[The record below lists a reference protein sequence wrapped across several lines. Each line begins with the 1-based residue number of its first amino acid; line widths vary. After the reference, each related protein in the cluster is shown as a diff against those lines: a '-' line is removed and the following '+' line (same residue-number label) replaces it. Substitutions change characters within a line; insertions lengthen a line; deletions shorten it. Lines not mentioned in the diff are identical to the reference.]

1 MNRYETIKCVTY
13 VLPRMFIFIKNR
25 YDMATLK
32 TVLHTKT
39 DAKGNKEFR
48 LALRLTVNRKRS
60 YYYLGQKVEPKFWD
74 VQGEKV
80 KSSHTR
86 HKQLNRLIR
95 KKYDEIE
102 DVIFEMETSKQN
114 YTAKQ
119 IIDSIR
125 KNTKRLSFFELADE
139 HIEDLINANNHNR
152 AISDRSKL
160 NRIKEFAKKRNFEF
174 EEIDEN
180 LLKKLKIYL
189 RTTSGLSERSVMN
202 IFVMIRLLYNK
213 AISRK
218 IVDRKFYPF
227 GKDKIKIKYPQT
239 IKIGLDEHEIRKIEE
254 LDLDTRTAVWHTRN
268 VFLFS
273 FYLAGIRI
281 SDVLR
286 MRWSD
291 IVAERLYYKMSKNDK
306 ADSLKLPEPVIKI
319 LSHYQVDKK
328 NKYDYI
334 FPELKT
340 IPINDSKAIYSR
352 IKTLIKRLNTNLT
365 VIADLA
371 EIDKKITNHIARHSF
386 GNIAG
391 DKVSPQML
399 QKLYRHTHLSTTI
412 GYQGN
417 FIHKNADEALN
428 AIINFSK

>member
-1 MNRYETIKCVTY
+1 
-13 VLPRMFIFIKNR
+13 
-25 YDMATLK
+25 MATLK

-39 DAKGNKEFR
+39 DTKGNRDYR

-60 YYYLGQKVEPKFWD
+60 YYHLGQKVDPKFWD
-74 VQGEKV
+74 EKAGKV
-80 KSSHTR
+80 KSSHSR
-86 HKQLNRLIR
+86 NKQLNRLIR

-102 DVIFEMETSKQN
+102 DIIFEMETSKQN
-114 YTAKQ
+114 YSAKQ

-139 HIEDLINANNHNR
+139 HVEDLIKANNHNR
-152 AISDRSKL
+152 AISDRSKI

-352 IKTLIKRLNTNLT
+352 IKTSIKRLNTNLT

>member
-1 MNRYETIKCVTY
+1 
-13 VLPRMFIFIKNR
+13 
-25 YDMATLK
+25 MATLK

-39 DAKGNKEFR
+39 DIKGNKDYR

-60 YYYLGQKVEPKFWD
+60 YYHLGQKVNPKFWD
-74 VQGEKV
+74 GQAGKV
-80 KSSHTR
+80 KSSHSR
-86 HKQLNRLIR
+86 HKQLNRPIR

-102 DVIFEMETSKQN
+102 DIIFEMEASKQN
-114 YTAKQ
+114 YSAKQ

-125 KNTKRLSFFELADE
+125 KNTKRLSFFELPDE
-139 HIEDLINANNHNR
+139 HVEDLVKADNHNR
-152 AISDRSKL
+152 AISDRSKI

-189 RTTSGLSERSVMN
+189 RITVGLSERSVMN
-202 IFVMIRLLYNK
+202 VFVMIRLLYNK
-213 AISRK
+213 AIIRK

-239 IKIGLDEHEIRKIEE
+239 IKIGLDDTEIRKIEE
-254 LDLDTRTAVWHTRN
+254 LDLDPRTSVWHTRN

-273 FYLAGIRI
+273 FYLSGIRI

-291 IVAERLYYKMSKNDK
+291 ILADRLYYKMSKNDK
-306 ADSLKLPEPVIKI
+306 ADSLKLPVPVITI
-319 LSHYQVDKK
+319 LSYYREDKRTK
-328 NKYDYI
+328 SDYI

-340 IPINDSKAIYSR
+340 IPIKDSKAIYSR
-352 IKTLIKRLNTNLT
+352 IKTSIKRLNSNLT
-365 VIADLA
+365 IIANLA

>member
-254 LDLDTRTAVWHTRN
+254 LDLDPRTAVWHTRN

-352 IKTLIKRLNTNLT
+352 IKTSIKRLNTNLT

>member
-1 MNRYETIKCVTY
+1 M
-13 VLPRMFIFIKNR
+13 LPRLFIFIENR
-25 YDMATLK
+25 LNVATLK

-39 DAKGNKEFR
+39 NTKGNKDYR

-60 YYYLGQKVEPKFWD
+60 YYHLGQKVDPKFWD
-74 VQGEKV
+74 EQAGKV
-80 KSSHTR
+80 KSSHSR
-86 HKQLNRLIR
+86 HKQLNRYIR

-102 DVIFEMETSKQN
+102 DVVFEMEASKQN
-114 YTAKQ
+114 YSAKQ

-139 HIEDLINANNHNR
+139 HVEDLMKAHNYNR
-152 AISDRSKL
+152 AISDRSKI
-160 NRIKEFAKKRNFEF
+160 NRIKEFAKKRKLEF

-189 RTTSGLSERSVMN
+189 RTTAGLSERSVMN
-202 IFVMIRLLYNK
+202 VFVMIRLFYNK

-239 IKIGLDEHEIRKIEE
+239 IKIGLDETEIRKIEE
-254 LDLDTRTAVWHTRN
+254 LDLDQRTSVWHTRN

-291 IVAERLYYKMSKNDK
+291 IVEDRLYYKMSKNDK
-306 ADSLKLPEPVIKI
+306 VDSLKLPAPVINI
-319 LSHYQVDKK
+319 LSYYREDKRT
-328 NKYDYI
+328 NSDYI

-340 IPINDSKAIYSR
+340 VPLKDAKAIYSR
-352 IKTLIKRLNTNLT
+352 IKTSIKRLNTNLST
-365 VIADLA
+365 IAKLA

-417 FIHKNADEALN
+417 FIHKNADEALESILTFTN
-428 AIINFSK
+428 

>member
-1 MNRYETIKCVTY
+1 
-13 VLPRMFIFIKNR
+13 
-25 YDMATLK
+25 MATLK

-60 YYYLGQKVEPKFWD
+60 YYYLGQKVDPKFWD
-74 VQGEKV
+74 VQAEKV

-102 DVIFEMETSKQN
+102 DFIFEMETSKQN

-139 HIEDLINANNHNR
+139 HIEDLINANNYNR

-254 LDLDTRTAVWHTRN
+254 LDLDPKTAVWHTRN

-306 ADSLKLPEPVIKI
+306 VDSLKLPEPVIKI

-352 IKTLIKRLNTNLT
+352 IKTSIKRLNANLT

>member
-1 MNRYETIKCVTY
+1 
-13 VLPRMFIFIKNR
+13 
-25 YDMATLK
+25 MATLK

-39 DAKGNKEFR
+39 DTKGNKDYR

-60 YYYLGQKVEPKFWD
+60 YYHLGQKVDPKFWD
-74 VQGEKV
+74 EQAGKV
-80 KSSHTR
+80 KSSHSR
-86 HKQLNRLIR
+86 YKQLNRLIR

-102 DVIFEMETSKQN
+102 DVVFEMEASKQN
-114 YTAKQ
+114 YSAKQ

-139 HIEDLINANNHNR
+139 HVEDLIKANNYNR
-152 AISDRSKL
+152 AISDRSKI
-160 NRIKEFAKKRNFEF
+160 NRIKEFAKKRNLEF

-189 RTTSGLSERSVMN
+189 RTTAGLSERSIMN
-202 IFVMIRLLYNK
+202 VFVMIRLLYNN
-213 AISRK
+213 AISKK

-227 GKDKIKIKYPQT
+227 GKGKIKIKYPQT
-239 IKIGLDEHEIRKIEE
+239 IKIGLDENEIRKIEE
-254 LDLDTRTAVWHTRN
+254 LDLDRRTSVWHTRN

-291 IVAERLYYKMSKNDK
+291 IVEDRLYYKMSKNDK
-306 ADSLKLPEPVIKI
+306 VDSLKLPAPVINI
-319 LSHYQVDKK
+319 LSYYREDKRT
-328 NKYDYI
+328 NSDYI

-340 IPINDSKAIYSR
+340 VPLKDAKAIYSR
-352 IKTLIKRLNTNLT
+352 IKTSIKKLNSNLKI
-365 VIADLA
+365 IANLA

-417 FIHKNADEALN
+417 FIHKNADEALD
-428 AIINFSK
+428 AIINF

>member
-1 MNRYETIKCVTY
+1 
-13 VLPRMFIFIKNR
+13 
-25 YDMATLK
+25 MATLK

-254 LDLDTRTAVWHTRN
+254 LDLDPRTAVWHTRN

-319 LSHYQVDKK
+319 LSYYQVDKK

-352 IKTLIKRLNTNLT
+352 IKTSIKRLNTNLT

>member
-1 MNRYETIKCVTY
+1 
-13 VLPRMFIFIKNR
+13 
-25 YDMATLK
+25 MATLK

-74 VQGEKV
+74 LQGEKV

-152 AISDRSKL
+152 SISDRSKL

-254 LDLDTRTAVWHTRN
+254 LDLDPRTAVWHTRN

-352 IKTLIKRLNTNLT
+352 IKTSIKRLNKNLT

>member
-1 MNRYETIKCVTY
+1 
-13 VLPRMFIFIKNR
+13 
-25 YDMATLK
+25 MATLK
-32 TVLHTKT
+32 TVLHPKI
-39 DAKGNKEFR
+39 DAKGNKNYR

-60 YYYLGQKVEPKFWD
+60 YFHLGQNVEPKFWD
-74 VQGEKV
+74 APGEKV
-80 KSSHTR
+80 KSSHSR
-86 HKQLNRLIR
+86 YKQLNRLIR

-102 DVIFEMETSKQN
+102 DVVFEMEASKQN

-139 HIEDLINANNHNR
+139 HVEDLIRANNHNR
-152 AISDRSKL
+152 AISDRSKV
-160 NRIKEFAKKRNFEF
+160 NRIKEFAKKRNLAF

-180 LLKKLKIYL
+180 LLKKMKIYL
-189 RTTSGLSERSVMN
+189 RNTAGLSERSVMN
-202 IFVMIRLLYNK
+202 VFVMVRLLYNS
-213 AISRK
+213 AISKK
-218 IVDRKFYPF
+218 IVDQKFYPF
-227 GKDKIKIKYPQT
+227 GRDKIKIKYPQT
-239 IKIGLDEHEIRKIEE
+239 IKIGLNEREIRNIEN
-254 LDLDTRTAVWHTRN
+254 LDLEQGSAIWHTRN
-268 VFLFS
+268 IFLFS

-286 MRWSD
+286 MQWSD
-291 IVAERLYYKMSKNDK
+291 IVGDRLYYKMSKNDK
-306 ADSLKLPEPVIKI
+306 ADSLRLPTAVNDI
-319 LSHYQVDKK
+319 LAHYIEDKRT
-328 NKYDYI
+328 NSDYI

-340 IPINDSKAIYSR
+340 ISVQDSKAIYTR
-352 IKTLIKRLNTNLT
+352 IKTSIKRLNDNLAK
-365 VIADLA
+365 IANQA

-417 FIHKNADEALN
+417 FIHKNADEALD

>member
-1 MNRYETIKCVTY
+1 
-13 VLPRMFIFIKNR
+13 
-25 YDMATLK
+25 MATLK

-39 DAKGNKEFR
+39 DTKGNKDYR

-60 YYYLGQKVEPKFWD
+60 YYHLGQNVDPKFWD
-74 VQGEKV
+74 DQAGKI
-80 KSSHTR
+80 KYSHSR

-102 DVIFEMETSKQN
+102 DVIFEMEASKQN
-114 YTAKQ
+114 YSAKQ

-125 KNTKRLSFFELADE
+125 KNTKRLSFFELAEE
-139 HIEDLINANNHNR
+139 HVDDLTKANNHNR

-174 EEIDEN
+174 EEMDEN

-189 RTTSGLSERSVMN
+189 RTTAGLSERSVMN
-202 IFVMIRLLYNK
+202 VFVMIRLLYNK

-239 IKIGLDEHEIRKIEE
+239 FKIGLDENEIRKIEE
-254 LDLDTRTAVWHTRN
+254 LDLPQKTSVWHTRN

-286 MRWSD
+286 MRWND
-291 IVAERLYYKMSKNDK
+291 IVDDRLYYKMSKNDK
-306 ADSLKLPEPVIKI
+306 ADSLKLPEPVVTI
-319 LSHYQVDKK
+319 LSYYREDKRT
-328 NKYDYI
+328 NSDYI

-340 IPINDSKAIYSR
+340 IPLKDTKAIYSR
-352 IKTLIKRLNTNLT
+352 IKTSIKRLNSNLT
-365 VIADLA
+365 TIANLA

-417 FIHKNADEALN
+417 FIHKNADAALEA
-428 AIINFSK
+428 IVGFSKKQD

>member
-1 MNRYETIKCVTY
+1 
-13 VLPRMFIFIKNR
+13 
-25 YDMATLK
+25 MATLK
-32 TVLHTKT
+32 TVLHTKL
-39 DAKGNKEFR
+39 DNKGNKDYR

-60 YYYLGQKVEPKFWD
+60 YYHLGQKVEPKFWD
-74 VQGEKV
+74 VNGGKV
-80 KSSHTR
+80 KSSHSR

-102 DVIFEMETSKQN
+102 DVIFEMEASKQN

-139 HIEDLINANNHNR
+139 HVADLIRANKHNR
-152 AISDRSKL
+152 AISDRSKI
-160 NRIKEFAKKRNFEF
+160 NRIKEFAKKRNLAF
-174 EEIDEN
+174 EEIDEF

-189 RTTSGLSERSVMN
+189 RTTVGQSERSVMN
-202 IFVMIRLLYNK
+202 VFVMIRLLYNS
-213 AISRK
+213 AISKK
-218 IVDRKFYPF
+218 IVDQKFYPF

-239 IKIGLDEHEIRKIEE
+239 IKIGLDESEIHKIEQLE
-254 LDLDTRTAVWHTRN
+254 LKEGTPIWHTRN

-291 IVAERLYYKMSKNDK
+291 IIADRLYYKMSKNDK
-306 ADSLKLPEPVIKI
+306 VDSLKLPTPVFNI
-319 LSHYQVDKK
+319 LAYYREDKR
-328 NKYDYI
+328 NNSDYI

-340 IPINDSKAIYSR
+340 IPIKDSKAIYSR
-352 IKTLIKRLNTNLT
+352 IKNSIKRLNSNLST
-365 VIADLA
+365 IANLA

-417 FIHKNADEALN
+417 FIHKNADEALD

>member
-1 MNRYETIKCVTY
+1 M
-13 VLPRMFIFIKNR
+13 
-25 YDMATLK
+25 
-32 TVLHTKT
+32 
-39 DAKGNKEFR
+39 
-48 LALRLTVNRKRS
+48 
-60 YYYLGQKVEPKFWD
+60 
-74 VQGEKV
+74 
-80 KSSHTR
+80 
-86 HKQLNRLIR
+86 NRLIR

-102 DVIFEMETSKQN
+102 DVIFEMETLKQN

-125 KNTKRLSFFELADE
+125 KNAKRLSFFELADE

-174 EEIDEN
+174 EEINEN

-239 IKIGLDEHEIRKIEE
+239 IKIGLNEHEIRKIEE
-254 LDLDTRTAVWHTRN
+254 LDLDPRAAVWHTRN

-352 IKTLIKRLNTNLT
+352 IKTSIKRLNTNLT
-365 VIADLA
+365 LIADLA

>member
-1 MNRYETIKCVTY
+1 
-13 VLPRMFIFIKNR
+13 
-25 YDMATLK
+25 MATLK

-39 DAKGNKEFR
+39 DTKGNRDYR

-60 YYYLGQKVEPKFWD
+60 YYHLGQKVDPKFWD
-74 VQGEKV
+74 EKAGKV
-80 KSSHTR
+80 KSSHSR
-86 HKQLNRLIR
+86 NKQLNRLIR

-102 DVIFEMETSKQN
+102 DIIFEMETSKQN
-114 YTAKQ
+114 YSAKQ

-139 HIEDLINANNHNR
+139 HVEDLIKANNHNR
-152 AISDRSKL
+152 AISDRSKI

-352 IKTLIKRLNTNLT
+352 IKTSIKRLNTNLT

-386 GNIAG
+386 GNIAS

>member
-1 MNRYETIKCVTY
+1 
-13 VLPRMFIFIKNR
+13 
-25 YDMATLK
+25 MATLK

-39 DAKGNKEFR
+39 DTKGNKDYR

-60 YYYLGQKVEPKFWD
+60 YYHLGQKIDPKFWD
-74 VQGEKV
+74 EQAGKV
-80 KSSHTR
+80 KSSHSR

-102 DVIFEMETSKQN
+102 DIIFEMEASKQN
-114 YTAKQ
+114 YSAKQ

-139 HIEDLINANNHNR
+139 HVEDLIKANNHNR
-152 AISDRSKL
+152 AISDRSKI
-160 NRIKEFAKKRNFEF
+160 NRIKEFAKKRNIEF

-189 RTTSGLSERSVMN
+189 RTTARLSERSVMN

-239 IKIGLDEHEIRKIEE
+239 IKIGLDETEIRKIEE
-254 LDLDTRTAVWHTRN
+254 LDLDPRTSVWHTRN

-291 IVAERLYYKMSKNDK
+291 IVGGRLYYKMSKNDK
-306 ADSLKLPEPVIKI
+306 ADSLKLPTPVITI
-319 LSHYQVDKK
+319 LSYYRKDKK
-328 NKYDYI
+328 TKSDYI

-340 IPINDSKAIYSR
+340 IHIKDSKAIYSR
-352 IKTLIKRLNTNLT
+352 IKTSIKRLNSNLT
-365 VIADLA
+365 IIADLA
-371 EIDKKITNHIARHSF
+371 GIDKKITNHIARHSF